1 MSLFSRTS
9 SSSEVNPA
17 EAAAALATGDGILID
32 VRESNEWAG
41 GRAAPA
47 RHVPLGQLHSRLASL
62 PRDQPIYVICES
74 GSRSSL
80 ACELLRRA
88 GFSQPINVR
97 GGTNAWLRSGL
108 PIVR

>member
-1 MSLFSRTS
+1 MSLFSRS
-9 SSSEVNPA
+9 SAGSDVHPT
-17 EAAAALATGDGILID
+17 EAATALAAGGGILID
-32 VRESNEWAG
+32 VREPNEWAG
-41 GRAAPA
+41 GHAAPA
-47 RHVPLGQLHSRLASL
+47 RHVPLGQLHSQMASL
-62 PRDQPIYVICES
+62 PKDQPIYVICES
-74 GSRSSL
+74 GGRSSL